1 LLKCLFLSFF
11 SILLQE
17 LVNDKK
23 KAIRKVNKMMKMKI
37 KIKRFNRIMSLFLEL
52 CLNTINKV
60 YTLKKKNYQ
69 KYIRESKKKENR
81 MREGDEARINC

>member
-1 LLKCLFLSFF
+1 
-11 SILLQE
+11 
-17 LVNDKK
+17 
-23 KAIRKVNKMMKMKI
+23 MMKMKI